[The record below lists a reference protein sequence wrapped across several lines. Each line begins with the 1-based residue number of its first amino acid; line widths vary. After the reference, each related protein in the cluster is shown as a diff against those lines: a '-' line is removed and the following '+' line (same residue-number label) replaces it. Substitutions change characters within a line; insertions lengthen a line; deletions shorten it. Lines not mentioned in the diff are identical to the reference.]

1 MSLPHLIMWAVVLAV
16 GLPSMLRNP
25 TAGALVASWI
35 VSELLWLSG
44 YGLPVNFYIFPD
56 LFVLAVIFAKP
67 EAYACHPYS
76 SAWDQLRC
84 IILERSVP
92 DRIVML
98 IFPVMWAI
106 YVSKLPPFYV
116 YWMLWPLAIVQYL
129 AAGWEGLASFF
140 REPSAVTPDRPSG
153 DEELR
158 KLVWGYG

>member
-1 MSLPHLIMWAVVLAV
+1 MWLVVLAV
-16 GLPSMLRNP
+16 GLPSMFRNP

-35 VSELLWLSG
+35 VSEMLWLTG
-44 YGLPVNFYIFPD
+44 YGLPVDFYVFPD
-56 LFVLAVIFAKP
+56 LFVLAVIFAKA
-67 EAYACHPYS
+67 EAYPCHPYR

-84 IILERSVP
+84 IITERSVP

-116 YWMLWPLAIVQYL
+116 YWTLWPLAIVQYL
-129 AAGWEGLASFF
+129 AAGWEGLASLF
-140 REPSAVTPDRPSG
+140 RKSAAVTPDRSS
-153 DEELR
+153 DSSVLR